1 MFIFL
6 MCHDTYQ
13 RDKVRSEDDV
23 MSIRDMKV
31 CHSFLS
37 FALPLKAYG
46 ACLRA
51 NVGCCDRI
59 VKLTDFGVSETSEPQ
74 TVLKLHLCP
83 FEMLLKGVLV

>member
-59 VKLTDFGVSETSEPQ
+59 GKLTDFGVSE
-74 TVLKLHLCP
+74 KC
-83 FEMLLKGVLV
+83 